1 MSTSLFRLL
10 QIPSDA
16 PGKVYLHSMPGRN
29 ENWEDFIG
37 AATATRLSDI
47 VCLTA
52 IDEIAEKSPTYEK
65 APRDD
70 FPYTTHCF
78 PIPDLGVPEDG
89 DDFFL
94 FIVSV
99 AKFVREGRHILIH
112 CGAGIG
118 RTGMVA
124 SCLLLALG
132 CSVEEVRDAVTSAGS
147 DPAETADQCSF
158 VHKLASQITKLRDL
172 EVRPA

>member
-1 MSTSLFRLL
+1 MSIPRFRLL
-10 QIPSDA
+10 PIPSSA
-16 PGKVYLHSMPGRN
+16 LGKIYLHSMPGRH
-29 ENWEDFIG
+29 ESWADFVE
-37 AATATRLSDI
+37 AATAAQISDI
-47 VCLTA
+47 VCLTPVY
-52 IDEIAEKSPTYEK
+52 EITKKSPAYEEALREK
-65 APRDD
+65 
-70 FPYTTHCF
+70 FPYKIHCF
-78 PIPDLGVPEDG
+78 PIPDFDVP
-89 DDFFL
+89 DDESEFFL
-94 FIVSV
+94 FIGSV
-99 AKFVREGRHILIH
+99 ANVVRAGRHILIH

-158 VHKLASQITKLRDL
+158 VHKLASQITRLRDL